1 MMLRWQNLSDSS
13 EDVAKIPN
21 LIWTDRAGNMR
32 LGTKSLLDALPPG
45 GQYQVRTYERRITYK
60 YLYGIPALFCWAL
73 WLTWIGAI
81 SIFACFGNI
90 NRIGIKRCKE
100 LINQLSVGRALAI
113 VEYPHSNHF
122 SDSTTEWIKSTGSV
136 EIDLDSVGTVKAQE
150 VLVEKGNGD
159 ERSAL
164 IKGDISDEDQRNHSA
179 E

>member
-21 LIWTDRAGNMR
+21 LIWTDRAGNML

-60 YLYGIPALFCWAL
+60 YLYAIPALLCWAL

-81 SIFACFGNI
+81 SIFACCGNI

-136 EIDLDSVGTVKAQE
+136 EIDLDSVGKAKAQN
-150 VLVEKGNGD
+150 VPVEKGNGD

-164 IKGDISDEDQRNHSA
+164 IKGHISDEDQRNHSA